1 MTTEGE
7 TLHRL
12 ADEINDLG
20 RRLAVVG
27 AELRDVEVSVTGAE
41 PRAGLSTAGAAPQ
54 TPPTVAGARPP
65 ESVAVQDGPL
75 ALSSEPTA
83 APGDSRTA
91 LGEAAVAPS
100 DSGTVPGESAV
111 APESS
116 RAQPQPS
123 PVVAGAPQP
132 QPQEAVGVQGDPRA
146 VGAGV
151 FAPSAGPSTPVY
163 GGAYPYDAPG
173 YSHGMPYPAGPQPQ
187 YAQNQYTQ
195 PVPQYF
201 AVPPQQPYIPPP
213 TLGERLRKEGAGAR
227 LLAWV
232 GGAVTLLGVVLLLV
246 LAVQR
251 GWLGPLPRVLVGAA
265 FGAALVGVGA
275 WLHRKPAARTGAF
288 ALAATGIATLYLD
301 AVAATSLYDFL
312 PVPAGLG
319 AGLVIAVGGLLL
331 AVKWDS
337 SLLAGAVVVGCGVCA
352 PLITRGFTPELVTFL
367 LMLQI
372 ATAPV
377 QFRREWWSLSLT
389 AALPPLT
396 TSVIGSALQT
406 QNVPVAVAA
415 GAVSAALAL
424 ITLRRTENDPFA
436 LTVLASAVL
445 PVLVAAALLPKT
457 PSALLAGGA
466 AVLLVTTGL
475 LVRGQAGNVAVVAGL
490 VAALQ
495 ATVTQFDGGAVLLG
509 EALALAFAA
518 RWTRNRFV
526 LGGAFAFGLI
536 GWLIALVKD
545 LTPALLFVAQPRTTT
560 HLLTGLAAAV
570 LLLAAAVAV
579 PWAAVRLEVLK
590 PAKLG
595 PWLPAGLAALHGA
608 AGLVLCASL
617 LAIPDRPGFLT
628 GHALITVSW
637 TITALVLLLRGINV
651 VALRVVGLV
660 LVGAAVLKLVL
671 FDLAALDGLARVA
684 AFLGAGLV
692 LMVAGARYARLVAS
706 R

>member
-1 MTTEGE
+1 M
-7 TLHRL
+7 
-12 ADEINDLG
+12 
-20 RRLAVVG
+20 
-27 AELRDVEVSVTGAE
+27 
-41 PRAGLSTAGAAPQ
+41 
-54 TPPTVAGARPP
+54 
-65 ESVAVQDGPL
+65 
-75 ALSSEPTA
+75 
-83 APGDSRTA
+83 
-91 LGEAAVAPS
+91 
-100 DSGTVPGESAV
+100 
-111 APESS
+111 
-116 RAQPQPS
+116 
-123 PVVAGAPQP
+123 
-132 QPQEAVGVQGDPRA
+132 QGDPRSA
-146 VGAGV
+146 GAGPFV
-151 FAPSAGPSTPVY
+151 AQSGPSTPVY
-163 GGAYPYDAPG
+163 GAAYPYYGAQG
-173 YSHGMPYPAGPQPQ
+173 HSHGMPYPAPPQTQYTQTQ
-187 YAQNQYTQ
+187 YAQA
-195 PVPQYF
+195 VPQYF
-201 AVPPQQPYIPPP
+201 AMPPQQPYIPPP
-213 TLGERLRKEGAGAR
+213 TFGERLRKEGAGAR
-227 LLAWV
+227 VLAWV

-265 FGAALVGVGA
+265 FGAGLVGVGA
-275 WLHRKPAARTGAF
+275 WLHRKPVARTGAF

-301 AVAATSLYDFL
+301 AVAATSLYGFL
-312 PVPAGLG
+312 PVPMGLG

-337 SLLAGAVVVGCGVCA
+337 SLLAGAVVVGCGLCA
-352 PLITRGFTPELVTFL
+352 PLITWGFTPELVTFL
-367 LMLQI
+367 LMLQL

-377 QFRREWWSLSLT
+377 QFRKEWWALSLT

-396 TSVIGSALQT
+396 TSVIGSALHT

-415 GAVSAALAL
+415 GVVSAVLALVTLRCKENDPAALA
-424 ITLRRTENDPFA
+424 
-436 LTVLASAVL
+436 VLASAVL

-457 PSALLAGGA
+457 QSALLAGGA

-475 LVRGQAGNVAVVAGL
+475 LVRGHSGNVAVIAGL

-509 EALALAFAA
+509 EAVVLAFAA

-526 LGGAFAFGLI
+526 LGGAFAFGVI
-536 GWLIALVKD
+536 GWLIALVTD
-545 LTPALLFVAQPRTTT
+545 VTPALLIVARARTTT
-560 HLLTGLAAAV
+560 DLLTGLVAAV

-590 PAKLG
+590 PAKLV

-617 LAIPDRPGFLT
+617 LAIPDRAGFLT

>member
-20 RRLAVVG
+20 RRLAAVG
-27 AELRDVEVSVTGAE
+27 AELRGVEVAVTGAE
-41 PRAGLSTAGAAPQ
+41 LRTGLSTSRGAADSQ
-54 TPPTVAGARPP
+54 AEAVVA
-65 ESVAVQDGPL
+65 S
-75 ALSSEPTA
+75 
-83 APGDSRTA
+83 GDSGTA
-91 LGEAAVAPS
+91 LGEPAAAQ
-100 DSGTVPGESAV
+100 
-111 APESS
+111 ESS
-116 RAQPQPS
+116 QPQDS
-123 PVVAGAPQP
+123 VAA
-132 QPQEAVGVQGDPRA
+132 QGDPRS
-146 VGAGV
+146 AGTGGP
-151 FAPSAGPSTPVY
+151 FAPPVGPSTPVY
-163 GGAYPYDAPG
+163 GVPYPGPQG
-173 YSHGMPYPAGPQPQ
+173 HSHGMPYPSPPPPQ
-187 YAQNQYTQ
+187 YAQPQYTQ
-195 PVPQYF
+195 PQYF
-201 AVPPQQPYIPPP
+201 AMPPQQPYIPPP
-213 TLGERLRKEGAGAR
+213 TFGERLRKEGAGAR
-227 LLAWV
+227 VLAWV

-265 FGAALVGVGA
+265 FGAALVGAGA

-352 PLITRGFTPELVTFL
+352 PLITWGFTPELVTFL

-377 QFRREWWSLSLT
+377 QFRREWWALSLV

-396 TSVIGSALQT
+396 TSMIGSALHT

-415 GAVSAALAL
+415 GVVSATLAL
-424 ITLRRTENDPFA
+424 ITLRRKENDPAA
-436 LTVLASAVL
+436 LAVLASAVL

-457 PSALLAGGA
+457 QSALLAGGA

-475 LVRGQAGNVAVVAGL
+475 LVRGHSGNVAVIAGL

-509 EALALAFAA
+509 EALVLAFAA

-526 LGGAFAFGLI
+526 LGGAFVFGVI
-536 GWLIALVKD
+536 GWLIALVTD
-545 LTPALLFVAQPRTTT
+545 VTPALLIVAHARTTT
-560 HLLTGLAAAV
+560 DLLTGLAAAV

-590 PAKLG
+590 PANLV

-617 LAIPDRPGFLT
+617 LAIPGRAGFLT

>member
-12 ADEINDLG
+12 TDEINDLG
-20 RRLAVVG
+20 RRLAAVG
-27 AELRDVEVSVTGAE
+27 AELRGVEVAVTGAE
-41 PRAGLSTAGAAPQ
+41 PRTGLSTSRGAADSQ
-54 TPPTVAGARPP
+54 VGAVVA
-65 ESVAVQDGPL
+65 S
-75 ALSSEPTA
+75 
-83 APGDSRTA
+83 GDSGPA
-91 LGEAAVAPS
+91 LGEPAA
-100 DSGTVPGESAV
+100 

-116 RAQPQPS
+116 PS
-123 PVVAGAPQP
+123 QGSVAA
-132 QPQEAVGVQGDPRA
+132 QGDPRS
-146 VGAGV
+146 AGTGEP
-151 FAPSAGPSTPVY
+151 FAPPAGPSTPVY
-163 GGAYPYDAPG
+163 GVPYPGPQG
-173 YSHGMPYPAGPQPQ
+173 HSHGMPHPAPPQPQYTQPQ
-187 YAQNQYTQ
+187 YAQPQYAQ

-201 AVPPQQPYIPPP
+201 AMPPQQPYIPPP
-213 TLGERLRKEGAGAR
+213 TFGERLRKEGAGAR
-227 LLAWV
+227 VLAWV

-265 FGAALVGVGA
+265 FGTALIGAGA

-312 PVPAGLG
+312 PVLAGLC

-352 PLITRGFTPELVTFL
+352 PLITGGFTPELVTFL

-377 QFRREWWSLSLT
+377 QFRREWWALSLV

-396 TSVIGSALQT
+396 TSVIGSALHT

-415 GAVSAALAL
+415 GVVSAVLAL
-424 ITLRRTENDPFA
+424 ITLRRKENDPAA
-436 LTVLASAVL
+436 LAVLASAVL

-457 PSALLAGGA
+457 ESALLAGGA

-475 LVRGQAGNVAVVAGL
+475 LVRGHSGNVAVIAGL

-526 LGGAFAFGLI
+526 LGGAFAFGVI
-536 GWLIALVKD
+536 GWLIALVTD
-545 LTPALLFVAQPRTTT
+545 VTPALLMVAHAHTTT
-560 HLLTGLAAAV
+560 DMLTGLAAAV

-590 PAKLG
+590 PANLV

-617 LAIPDRPGFLT
+617 LAIPDRAGFLT

>member
-20 RRLAVVG
+20 RRLAAVG
-27 AELRDVEVSVTGAE
+27 AELRGVEVAVTGAE
-41 PRAGLSTAGAAPQ
+41 LRTGLSTSRGAADSQ
-54 TPPTVAGARPP
+54 AEAVVA
-65 ESVAVQDGPL
+65 S
-75 ALSSEPTA
+75 
-83 APGDSRTA
+83 GDSGTA
-91 LGEAAVAPS
+91 LGEPAAAQ
-100 DSGTVPGESAV
+100 
-111 APESS
+111 ESS
-116 RAQPQPS
+116 QPQDS
-123 PVVAGAPQP
+123 VAA
-132 QPQEAVGVQGDPRA
+132 QGDPRS
-146 VGAGV
+146 AGTGGP
-151 FAPSAGPSTPVY
+151 FAPPAGPSTPVY
-163 GGAYPYDAPG
+163 GVPYPGPQG
-173 YSHGMPYPAGPQPQ
+173 HSHGMPYPSPPPPQ
-187 YAQNQYTQ
+187 YAQPQYTQ
-195 PVPQYF
+195 PQYF
-201 AVPPQQPYIPPP
+201 AMPPQQPYIPPP
-213 TLGERLRKEGAGAR
+213 TFGERLRKEGAGAR
-227 LLAWV
+227 VLAWV

-265 FGAALVGVGA
+265 FGAALVGAGA

-352 PLITRGFTPELVTFL
+352 PLITWGFTPELVTFL

-377 QFRREWWSLSLT
+377 QFRREWWALSLV

-396 TSVIGSALQT
+396 TSMIGSALHT

-415 GAVSAALAL
+415 GVVSATLAL
-424 ITLRRTENDPFA
+424 ITLRRKENDPAA
-436 LTVLASAVL
+436 LAVLASAVL

-457 PSALLAGGA
+457 QSALLAGGA

-475 LVRGQAGNVAVVAGL
+475 LVRGHSGNVAVIAGL

-509 EALALAFAA
+509 EALVLAFAA

-526 LGGAFAFGLI
+526 LGGAFVFGVI
-536 GWLIALVKD
+536 GWLIALVTD
-545 LTPALLFVAQPRTTT
+545 VTPALLIVAHARTTT
-560 HLLTGLAAAV
+560 DLLTGLAAAV

-590 PAKLG
+590 PANLV

-617 LAIPDRPGFLT
+617 LAIPGRAGFLT

>member
-27 AELRDVEVSVTGAE
+27 AELRGVEVAVTAAE
-41 PRAGLSTAGAAPQ
+41 PSPGLSTSGFQAEGVPQ
-54 TPPTVAGARPP
+54 TPSAATGDPRVRPP
-65 ESVAVQDGPL
+65 ESAAAQGNPNMPQDPAVGQSDPSTL
-75 ALSSEPTA
+75 P
-83 APGDSRTA
+83 PGS
-91 LGEAAVAPS
+91 P
-100 DSGTVPGESAV
+100 TVPGD
-111 APESS
+111 P
-116 RAQPQPS
+116 RTQPQD
-123 PVVAGAPQP
+123 PVAA
-132 QPQEAVGVQGDPRA
+132 QGDPRF
-146 VGAGV
+146 GAPGL
-151 FAPSAGPSTPVY
+151 FAPSAAPSTPAY
-163 GGAYPYDAPG
+163 GTAYPYPYPG
-173 YSHGMPYPAGPQPQ
+173 TQPHGHGMPHPAPPQPQ
-187 YAQNQYTQ
+187 YAQ
-195 PVPQYF
+195 PMPQYF
-201 AVPPQQPYIPPP
+201 AMPPQQPYVPPP
-213 TLGERLRKEGAGAR
+213 TLAERLRKEGAGAR
-227 LLAWV
+227 VLAWV

-265 FGAALVGVGA
+265 FGAALVGAGA

-337 SLLAGAVVVGCGVCA
+337 SLLASAVVVGCGVCA
-352 PLITRGFTPELVTFL
+352 PLITWGFTPELVTFL

-377 QFRREWWSLSLT
+377 QFRREWWALSLA

-396 TSVIGSALQT
+396 TSVIGSALHT

-415 GAVSAALAL
+415 GVVSAALAL
-424 ITLRRTENDPFA
+424 IMLRRKENDPA
-436 LTVLASAVL
+436 AMAVLASAVL

-457 PSALLAGGA
+457 QSALLAGGA
-466 AVLLVTTGL
+466 AVVLVATGL
-475 LVRGQAGNVAVVAGL
+475 LVRGNSGNVVVIAGL

-509 EALALAFAA
+509 EAVVLAFAA

-526 LGGAFAFGLI
+526 LGGALAFAVI
-536 GWLIALVKD
+536 GWLVALVTD
-545 LTPALLFVAQPRTTT
+545 VTPALLIVAHARTTAD
-560 HLLTGLAAAV
+560 LLTGLAAAV
-570 LLLAAAVAV
+570 LLLAVAVAL

-590 PAKLG
+590 PAKIVT
-595 PWLPAGLAALHGA
+595 WLPAGLAALHGA
-608 AGLVLCASL
+608 AGVVLCASL
-617 LAIPDRPGFLT
+617 LVIPSRSGFLT

-637 TITALVLLLRGINV
+637 TVTALVLLLRGIDA